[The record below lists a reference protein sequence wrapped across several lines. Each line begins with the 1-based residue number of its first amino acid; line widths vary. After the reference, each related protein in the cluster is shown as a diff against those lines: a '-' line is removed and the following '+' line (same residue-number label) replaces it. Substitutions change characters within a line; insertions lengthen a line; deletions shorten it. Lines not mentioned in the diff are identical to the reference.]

1 LDFLTSVTNKIF
13 AYSNAFTE
21 NFDLRAVMDYLMK
34 HESGID
40 TTSFNKGE
48 TVVRDFVSSLVEFI
62 KKVFVGFKGVLPN
75 P

>member
-1 LDFLTSVTNKIF
+1 
-13 AYSNAFTE
+13 
-21 NFDLRAVMDYLMK
+21 MDYLMK